1 MKYSIKNVQT
11 MSLNWSMIL
20 SIGVGGFIGSIARAY
35 AVHFTNKYFPI
46 EFPLGILFVNL
57 VGSFLAGVLFAYFS
71 NYPLS
76 VNLKAFLTTGFLGAL
91 TTYSTFAIESYLLLG
106 TSIYIAIANIT
117 LNLVG
122 TILAAGS
129 GFKLMHFFLK

>member
-20 SIGVGGFIGSIARAY
+20 AIGVGGFIGSIARAY

-57 VGSFLAGVLFAYFS
+57 VGSFLAGMLFAYFS

>member
-1 MKYSIKNVQT
+1 

-20 SIGVGGFIGSIARAY
+20 SIGLGGFLGAIARAY
-35 AVHFTNKYFPI
+35 AVHFTNRFFPL
-46 EFPLGILFVNL
+46 EFPLGILLVNL
-57 VGSFLAGVLFAYFS
+57 IGSFIIGILFAYFS
-71 NYPLS
+71 NYSVS

-91 TTYSTFAIESYLLLG
+91 TTYSTFAIESYLLFG
-106 TSIYIAIANIT
+106 TSIYLALTNIV

-122 TILAAGS
+122 TIVAAGT